1 MSITIMI
8 RLKIKNL
15 KLVFTNIKIINN
27 IFTIISGIYKN
38 NDNCKKF
45 IIIL

>member
-27 IFTIISGIYKN
+27 IFTIISEIYKN
-38 NDNCKKF
+38 NDNC
-45 IIIL
+45 